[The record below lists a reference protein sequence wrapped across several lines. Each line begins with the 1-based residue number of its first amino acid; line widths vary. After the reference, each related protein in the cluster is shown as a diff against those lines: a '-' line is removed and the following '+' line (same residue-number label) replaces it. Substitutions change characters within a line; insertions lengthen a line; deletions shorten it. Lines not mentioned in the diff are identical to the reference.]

1 MLNSLFSNFDRIV
14 VVDIETT
21 GFNSKTDE
29 IIEIAG
35 VQVSSDAEAYRIEH
49 ELNTLV
55 TLSEGKK
62 LPREITDLTGI
73 SEQMLL
79 QYGKPKIDVC
89 EQIVEIFNNPK
100 TLLVAYNAQ
109 FDLCFLYY
117 FLMKFKNTD
126 VLKQVKMLDAMTIY
140 KDRRDYPHKLSDAVG
155 AFKIEYKNAHRAI
168 DDAKATLN
176 LLVAMGKEKDDLD
189 RYINL
194 FGYNPKYGV
203 SGTRISSIK
212 YAPQGYNRRGRLY
225 ETSG

>member
-1 MLNSLFSNFDRIV
+1 MMNSLFTHFDKIV

-35 VQVSSDAEAYRIEH
+35 VQVSSDAETYRVEH

-55 TLSEGKK
+55 SLSEGRK
-62 LPREITDLTGI
+62 LSHEITGLTGI
-73 SEQMLL
+73 SDQMLM
-79 QYGKPKIDVC
+79 QYGKPKLDVC
-89 EQIVEIFNNPK
+89 KQIVEIFDNPK

-117 FLMKFKNTD
+117 FLMKFDSAK

-140 KDRRDYPHKLSDAVG
+140 KDRRDYPHKLSDAVS
-155 AFKIEYKNAHRAI
+155 AYKLEHKNAHRAI
-168 DDAKATLN
+168 DDAKTTLN
-176 LLVAMGKEKDDLD
+176 LLVAMGKENDDLE

-212 YAPQGYNRRGRLY
+212 YMPQGYNRCGRLY
-225 ETSG
+225 EM